1 MKMKLRKQIK
11 LNAKRCLCNNWGK
24 AVSIVLLTSAIY
36 LLFVIIEMI
45 ANLLLQLPAS
55 SASAQELSSAWMLSY
70 LLTVL
75 MAIGSFI
82 LLVPLHLGITAWY
95 HSLSEGVSD
104 DILSIFGFFA
114 NRKMFFRS
122 LWLSINTGV
131 RAILYAVLY
140 LILPTA
146 GILFSVRLLNS
157 PLSSGAFVGSMTLV
171 FSIALFV
178 LLCAAYILTVRYEVK
193 MEKRRELAIMLSFF
207 IAGMSEPFM
216 ANLSF
221 KNLTLLFIGEYY
233 YQAAPFW
240 QRGIVGRIAGKKI
253 RMTPWTEKEMNI
265 ALPEWSG
272 LHDLPAYL
280 KGNCLKMLATGIAAV
295 LLSGGIYYYTVKPAD
310 CVYADTGLSD
320 YWSGEKVYLNAA
332 ELPDDW
338 NSIIVGNADGNTEMY
353 VLTGNIVWLEQVR
366 ESVSIGLGVGM
377 FAMIASGFIAV
388 WLGKKRSRGKRT
400 L

>member
-1 MKMKLRKQIK
+1 MKLRKQIK

-146 GILFSVRLLNS
+146 GILFSVRVLNS

-178 LLCAAYILTVRYEVK
+178 LLLC
-193 MEKRRELAIMLSFF
+193 F
-207 IAGMSEPFM
+207 
-216 ANLSF
+216 
-221 KNLTLLFIGEYY
+221 LLLW
-233 YQAAPFW
+233 A
-240 QRGIVGRIAGKKI
+240 
-253 RMTPWTEKEMNI
+253 
-265 ALPEWSG
+265 WS
-272 LHDLPAYL
+272 A
-280 KGNCLKMLATGIAAV
+280 
-295 LLSGGIYYYTVKPAD
+295 
-310 CVYADTGLSD
+310 
-320 YWSGEKVYLNAA
+320 
-332 ELPDDW
+332 
-338 NSIIVGNADGNTEMY
+338 
-353 VLTGNIVWLEQVR
+353 R
-366 ESVSIGLGVGM
+366 
-377 FAMIASGFIAV
+377 
-388 WLGKKRSRGKRT
+388 
-400 L
+400 

>member
-1 MKMKLRKQIK
+1 MKLRKQIK

-95 HSLSEGVSD
+95 HSLSEGISD

-157 PLSSGAFVGSMTLV
+157 PLSSGAFVGFLLIRLQRYFLAQYYLLDQETSV
-171 FSIALFV
+171 RKAIRASIHASRGICDEIF
-178 LLCAAYILTVRYEVK
+178 AFK
-193 MEKRRELAIMLSFF
+193 LSF
-207 IAGMSEPFM
+207 
-216 ANLSF
+216 L
-221 KNLTLLFIGEYY
+221 
-233 YQAAPFW
+233 
-240 QRGIVGRIAGKKI
+240 
-253 RMTPWTEKEMNI
+253 PW
-265 ALPEWSG
+265 
-272 LHDLPAYL
+272 
-280 KGNCLKMLATGIAAV
+280 GIASILV
-295 LLSGGIYYYTVKPAD
+295 LPLLYVSPYYSMSSLL
-310 CVYADTGLSD
+310 YARFLMEQDKRANSLVVASSPEETPED
-320 YWSGEKVYLNAA
+320 YPEDIATTRQFDPQH
-332 ELPDDW
+332 E
-338 NSIIVGNADGNTEMY
+338 ER
-353 VLTGNIVWLEQVR
+353 LED
-366 ESVSIGLGVGM
+366 E
-377 FAMIASGFIAV
+377 
-388 WLGKKRSRGKRT
+388 
-400 L
+400 